1 MKRRLSLIPINTDR
15 GGVCRTIIAG
25 YFKMGFTNFTR
36 EFLGKKDGFTKTGI
50 LEIYEDCICKPQP
63 GEELREGGME

>member
-36 EFLGKKDGFTKTGI
+36 EWIGKKDGFTKTGV
-50 LEIYEDCICKPQP
+50 LEVYEDDNCV
-63 GEELREGGME
+63 